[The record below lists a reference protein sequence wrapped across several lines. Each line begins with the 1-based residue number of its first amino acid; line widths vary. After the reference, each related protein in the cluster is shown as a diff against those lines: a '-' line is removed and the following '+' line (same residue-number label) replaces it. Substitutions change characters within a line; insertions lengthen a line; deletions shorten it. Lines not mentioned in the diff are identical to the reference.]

1 MVCEEPPLVGGYK
14 EELVGLPG
22 AVLVS
27 EEHDVGFFG
36 FDDNKLNRVK
46 GIPPRWFDRFCN
58 KRWLIWNTIFVAL
71 LVNIVVP

>member
-22 AVLVS
+22 AILVL

-36 FDDNKLNRVK
+36 CDGFIPGFDVSFQFFLLTLRKVV
-46 GIPPRWFDRFCN
+46 DRFTLC
-58 KRWLIWNTIFVAL
+58 
-71 LVNIVVP
+71 VNSG